1 MRAHIVIDGKVAN
14 TIEVKML
21 DFMPG
26 LVDASSGGAI
36 GDNYAD
42 GVFSTPEP
50 VVIVPQVVDMAQARK
65 ALRISGITNANV
77 VAAINAIPDVMQR
90 DLALIDWEFASRITR
105 LSPLVLSLGS
115 ALNLSSA
122 QIDSLFV
129 TAATL

>member
-14 TIEVKML
+14 TIEVQTL

-42 GVFSTPEP
+42 GVFATPEP
-50 VVIVPQVVDMAQARK
+50 VVIVPQVVDMARARK

-77 VAAINAIPDVMQR
+77 VAAINAIPDALQR
-90 DLALIDWEFASRITR
+90 DLALIDWEFEGRVRR
-105 LSPLVLSLGS
+105 LSPLVESLGPV
-115 ALNLSSA
+115 LNLSSA
-122 QIDSLFV
+122 QIDALFV
-129 TAATL
+129 TAAAL